1 MSSVLRGLYW
11 PFGIVVRA
19 CRGVW
24 WVLGFG
30 PPQEKVQLSPSSS
43 SSPERHNVSGR
54 KRVRGLTRLLLF
66 ILPRWLQRA
75 LGFPVYSSIGRC
87 VSPEIRESPTKPS
100 GKGSKRKQDELD
112 EEDYIE
118 EEEEAQG
125 EEVEEEDGRQTWVE
139 ALNQELNDEDDGPE
153 VDPDYEPSTVETESE
168 EYRSHNN
175 TESDLEV

>member
-1 MSSVLRGLYW
+1 MRV
-11 PFGIVVRA
+11 

-87 VSPEIRESPTKPS
+87 VSPGGTDSIL
-100 GKGSKRKQDELD
+100 ELH
-112 EEDYIE
+112 
-118 EEEEAQG
+118 
-125 EEVEEEDGRQTWVE
+125 V
-139 ALNQELNDEDDGPE
+139 LL
-153 VDPDYEPSTVETESE
+153 
-168 EYRSHNN
+168 
-175 TESDLEV
+175 